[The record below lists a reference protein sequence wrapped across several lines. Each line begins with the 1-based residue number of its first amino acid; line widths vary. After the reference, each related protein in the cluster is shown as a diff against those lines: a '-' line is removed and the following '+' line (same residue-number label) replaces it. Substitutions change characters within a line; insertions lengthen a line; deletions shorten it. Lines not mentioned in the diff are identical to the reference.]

1 MRAADRPEKLPNF
14 LAQETSGMHEYLS
27 MLFRLYSYKQGDSAV
42 SADGAVSTDGA
53 GAQVES
59 SGVDGGEWDRC
70 ALAEERIRELCEML
84 VADFVAKEAVVSST
98 RNAWIC
104 IHHAAMDSLYIHIGA
119 YVCMM
124 PLCDAIV

>member
-42 SADGAVSTDGA
+42 SADGA

-59 SGVDGGEWDRC
+59 SGVVDGGEWDRR

-104 IHHAAMDSLYIHIGA
+104 IHHAAMDSLCMDSLYIHID
-119 YVCMM
+119 MS
-124 PLCDAIV
+124 L